1 MVVVLVPAMLN
12 KSLVMIVGLRMQ
24 RVGVM
29 DVVVSRM
36 MRIAVFGQGVVV
48 LVEKAIG
55 GRIEVV

>member
-36 MRIAVFGQGVVV
+36 MRITVFGQGVVV
-48 LVEKAIG
+48 LVEKAIV
-55 GRIEVV
+55 GRIDVV